1 MPFHVVQRGKLRCF
15 RVRLKEAEEE
25 EFHRADMEN
34 RIKNLLS
41 LKNNI
46 ESNKVYLCQYNSS
59 VHDSQ
64 SARAFIFFRR
74 EDLASVFLFM
84 FFVQTCIQ

>member
-1 MPFHVVQRGKLRCF
+1 MHFSQLAAPINKTPFHVVQRGKLRCF

-25 EFHRADMEN
+25 EFHRVDMEN

-59 VHDSQ
+59 AHMIVN
-64 SARAFIFFRR
+64 RP
-74 EDLASVFLFM
+74 ELLFS
-84 FFVQTCIQ
+84 FDERI

>member
-1 MPFHVVQRGKLRCF
+1 MENLIVF

-41 LKNNI
+41 LKSNI
-46 ESNKVYLCQYNSS
+46 ENNKVS
-59 VHDSQ
+59 
-64 SARAFIFFRR
+64 
-74 EDLASVFLFM
+74 M
-84 FFVQTCIQ
+84 

>member
-1 MPFHVVQRGKLRCF
+1 MFARCF

-25 EFHRADMEN
+25 EFHRVDMEN

-46 ESNKVYLCQYNSS
+46 ESNKVCVKSVLISTHPWCDSKIDSS
-59 VHDSQ
+59 
-64 SARAFIFFRR
+64 
-74 EDLASVFLFM
+74 
-84 FFVQTCIQ
+84 

>member
-1 MPFHVVQRGKLRCF
+1 MSIILDCQVSEFFIIFFVIC

-25 EFHRADMEN
+25 EFHRVDMEK

-46 ESNKVYLCQYNSS
+46 ESNKV
-59 VHDSQ
+59 
-64 SARAFIFFRR
+64 
-74 EDLASVFLFM
+74 
-84 FFVQTCIQ
+84 